1 MRVKEEKQAEKE
13 RLAAIKAEEKA
24 KIAADKKAEKL
35 AKMTE
40 EQRAKY
46 EARLAERER
55 RDEEKWQK
63 EKAEGEVCYE
73 KMQKALAEYEA
84 RANEQ
89 K

>member
-1 MRVKEEKQAEKE
+1 MRIKEEKAAEKE
-13 RLAAIKAEEKA
+13 RLAAIKAEKKA

-35 AKMTE
+35 AGMAE

-63 EKAEGEVCYE
+63 ERAEGEVYFE
-73 KMQKALAEYEA
+73 KMQKALAAYEA
-84 RANEQ
+84 RAN
-89 K
+89 